1 MDLKKART
9 ELLEYRKKDIT
20 RSIDLLWNSQSAS
33 DFWIVNSLKRELESI
48 NEELLSRKEENTSV

>member
-9 ELLEYRKKDIT
+9 ELLEYRKKDVT
-20 RSIDLLWNSQSAS
+20 KSIELLWNSQSAS

-48 NEELLSRKEENTSV
+48 NEELLARKEEEKND

>member
-48 NEELLSRKEENTSV
+48 NEELLARKEEEKND

>member
-20 RSIDLLWNSQSAS
+20 RSIDMLWNSQSAS

-48 NEELLSRKEENTSV
+48 NEELLRRKEENTNV

>member
-48 NEELLSRKEENTSV
+48 NEELLRRKEENSNV